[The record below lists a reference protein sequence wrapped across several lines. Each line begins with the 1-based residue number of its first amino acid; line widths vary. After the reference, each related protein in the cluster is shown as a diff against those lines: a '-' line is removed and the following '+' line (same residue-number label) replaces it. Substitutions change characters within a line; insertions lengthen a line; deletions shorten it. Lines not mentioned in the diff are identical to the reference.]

1 MFVVITRNFPPDVGG
16 IQSLMDGL
24 SRGLL
29 SHGKVKVFADE
40 FDNSKS
46 FDEKSKLD
54 IQRVSGIK
62 LFRKFPCIIGEIEN
76 LFYFSIKSINDKVI
90 ILFWE
95 FKSLWKIFTV
105 RLKVVLV
112 NKEKNNFFT

>member
-29 SHGKVKVFADE
+29 NHGKVKVFADE

-62 LFRKFPCIIGEIEN
+62 LFRKFRKAYVVNDFLKQNKVSAIFFD
-76 LFYFSIKSINDKVI
+76 LFDFFICDLSYN
-90 ILFWE
+90 
-95 FKSLWKIFTV
+95 FTW
-105 RLKVVLV
+105 
-112 NKEKNNFFT
+112 TS

>member
-29 SHGKVKVFADE
+29 NHGKVKVFADE

-46 FDEKSKLD
+46 FDEKSKL
-54 IQRVSGIK
+54 
-62 LFRKFPCIIGEIEN
+62 
-76 LFYFSIKSINDKVI
+76 
-90 ILFWE
+90 
-95 FKSLWKIFTV
+95 
-105 RLKVVLV
+105 LKDV
-112 NKEKNNFFT
+112 K

>member
-29 SHGKVKVFADE
+29 NHGKVKVFADE

-46 FDEKSKLD
+46 FDEKWKITCS
-54 IQRVSGIK
+54 
-62 LFRKFPCIIGEIEN
+62 C
-76 LFYFSIKSINDKVI
+76 FSIGSSSLIKNFPSI
-90 ILFWE
+90 
-95 FKSLWKIFTV
+95 
-105 RLKVVLV
+105 RR
-112 NKEKNNFFT
+112 